1 MAYSVPAVVTNSGGS
16 PELVVDGECGMVVPI
31 FDPGALAA
39 AFERLYRDPPLRK
52 RMGQAARER
61 IATDF
66 RNEFTVQK
74 TIELY
79 RDLVPNEH

>member
-1 MAYSVPAVVTNSGGS
+1 
-16 PELVVDGECGMVVPI
+16 MVVPI

-39 AFERLYRDPPLRK
+39 AIERLYRDPPLRK